1 MIVRVMK
8 PRFGTGHTLRLTSQA
23 SRQIIPLGGLAG
35 SVLFYLLMVVDRA
48 IGLRFSFILV
58 ILDRLSQR
66 GPAMHVASRF
76 PWRAGF
82 TLVELLVVIA
92 IIGMITA
99 ISVPTIFGAIASARN
114 AKTKAEIDMLHIAL
128 MTYKN
133 EYGSVPPANMG
144 PVVISGQTILLWNAA
159 ATPPQVDTRHPV
171 YKHLARIFPRLK
183 EYTQDTVVNGTTY
196 DSPYKYLGQLSP
208 AQALVFWL
216 QGFYDNP
223 EQPLSNGY
231 TPGNRKKLFD
241 FNQSRLYAASSYL
254 FDGTPQVFSAPMGA
268 TPFPVYFTGHPT
280 SGLPYVYFDSRCYS
294 TNPDYDINYA
304 ATNTDGTTSIASP
317 YINSLP
323 PVNGTWGQQHMAP
336 DTFQIIA
343 TGKDG
348 LYGAPSKNQAA
359 FPKAT
364 SYSLPWQNKTYNYWS
379 TTDAIGGQGHKD
391 NLTNFADR
399 PLGNAVE
406 SLQ

>member
-1 MIVRVMK
+1 
-8 PRFGTGHTLRLTSQA
+8 
-23 SRQIIPLGGLAG
+23 
-35 SVLFYLLMVVDRA
+35 
-48 IGLRFSFILV
+48 
-58 ILDRLSQR
+58 
-66 GPAMHVASRF
+66 
-76 PWRAGF
+76 
-82 TLVELLVVIA
+82 VELLVVIG

-99 ISVPTIFGAIASARN
+99 IAVPTIFGAIASARN
-114 AKTKAEIDMLHIAL
+114 AKTKAEIDMLHMAL

-144 PVVISGQTILLWNAA
+144 PTDPANPNTTGLWLANAN
-159 ATPPQVDTRHPV
+159 PPKVNTAHPV
-171 YKHLARIFPRLK
+171 YKHLARVFPRLG
-183 EYTQDTVVNGTTY
+183 ENLWDNQNFPG
-196 DSPYKYLGQLSP
+196 DSPFKNMAQMSP

-223 EQPLSNGY
+223 EQPLTNGY
-231 TPGNRKKLFD
+231 SPGNRKKLFD
-241 FNQSRLYAASSYL
+241 FNQARLYAASSYD
-254 FDGTPQVFSAPMGA
+254 FAGTPQSFSAPTGA
-268 TPFPVYFTGHPT
+268 TLFPVYFTGHPT
-280 SGLPYVYFDSRCYS
+280 CGLPYVYFDSRCYS

-343 TGKDG
+343 AGKDG
-348 LYGAPSKNQAA
+348 LYGAASKNQAA

-364 SYSLPWQNKTYNYWS
+364 SYSLTWGNTPYNYWS
-379 TTDAIGGQGHKD
+379 TTDAIGGLGHKD

>member
-1 MIVRVMK
+1 M
-8 PRFGTGHTLRLTSQA
+8 HTMRIKALSASAGIASA
-23 SRQIIPLGGLAG
+23 SRRP
-35 SVLFYLLMVVDRA
+35 RA
-48 IGLRFSFILV
+48 LPYR
-58 ILDRLSQR
+58 
-66 GPAMHVASRF
+66 P
-76 PWRAGF
+76 RAAF

-92 IIGMITA
+92 IIGMLTV

-114 AKTKAEIDMLHIAL
+114 AKTKAEIDMLHMAL

-171 YKHLARIFPRLK
+171 YKHLARVFPRLN
-183 EYTQDTVVNGTTY
+183 EYKQDTVVDGTTY
-196 DSPYKYLGQLSP
+196 ESPYKYLGQLSP

-231 TPGNRKKLFD
+231 SPGNRKKLFD
-241 FNQSRLYAASSYL
+241 FNQARLYWASSYL
-254 FDGTPQVFSAPMGA
+254 FDGTPQTFSAPTGP

-280 SGLPYVYFDSRCYS
+280 CGLPYVYFDSRCYS
-294 TNPDYDINYA
+294 TNPDYDSNYA

-343 TGKDG
+343 AGKDG
-348 LYGAPSKNQAA
+348 LLGATSINQAA
-359 FPKAT
+359 FPT
-364 SYSLPWQNKTYNYWS
+364 SSPYPLTWTSAVTGQTTTYKYWS
-379 TTDAIGGQGHKD
+379 TTDVIGGLGHKD

-399 PLGNAVE
+399 ALGNAVE